1 MKIIACLT
9 MIAFILPGC
18 TTLRPIELSQS
29 TIQERIFSGDLLHPG
44 DRVEITTNDGK
55 HFEFKIMSVTDG
67 YIKGKDIEIPI
78 KDISLVEKR
87 ETSIGKTVALVGAFL
102 LIVLTAIAGK
112 SAGAGLGPGRI
123 D

>member
-1 MKIIACLT
+1 MKIIVCLT
-9 MIAFILPGC
+9 IIAFIFSGC

-29 TIQERIFSGDLLHPG
+29 MAQQQISSRGLLKPG

-55 HFEFKIMSVTDG
+55 HYEFKVASVADG

-78 KDISLVEKR
+78 KDVSLVEKR
-87 ETSIGKTVALVGAFL
+87 MTSIGKTAALIGGAL
-102 LIVLTAIAGK
+102 LIILTIAAGK
-112 SAGAGLGPGRI
+112 STKVSLGTGHF

>member
-9 MIAFILPGC
+9 MIAFILTGC

-29 TIQERIFSGDLLHPG
+29 TVQQRISSGDLLHPG

-55 HFEFKIMSVTDG
+55 HFEFTVISIVDG
-67 YIKGKDIEIPI
+67 YIKAEDVEIKI
-78 KDISLVEKR
+78 KDVSLVEKR
-87 ETSIGKTVALVGAFL
+87 EISIGKTAALIGAVL
-102 LIVLTAIAGK
+102 LTVLSVIAGR
-112 SAGAGLGPGRI
+112 SSGAGLGTGHI

>member
-9 MIAFILPGC
+9 IIAFIFSGC

-29 TIQERIFSGDLLHPG
+29 VAQQQISSGGLLNPG

-55 HFEFKIMSVTDG
+55 HYKFKVVSVADG

-78 KDISLVEKR
+78 KDVSLVEKR
-87 ETSIGKTVALVGAFL
+87 VTSIGKTAALIGGAL
-102 LIVLTAIAGK
+102 LIILTIVAGK
-112 SAGAGLGPGRI
+112 STKVSLGTGHF

>member
-9 MIAFILPGC
+9 IIAFVLAGC

-29 TIQERIFSGDLLHPG
+29 TMQQSISSGDLLHPG

-55 HFEFKIMSVTDG
+55 HFEFKVISVGEG
-67 YIKGKDIEIPI
+67 YIKGKDIEVPI

-87 ETSIGKTVALVGAFL
+87 ETSIGKTVALIGAML
-102 LIVLTAIAGK
+102 LVVLTVVAGR
-112 SAGAGLGPGRI
+112 SSGAGLGTGRI